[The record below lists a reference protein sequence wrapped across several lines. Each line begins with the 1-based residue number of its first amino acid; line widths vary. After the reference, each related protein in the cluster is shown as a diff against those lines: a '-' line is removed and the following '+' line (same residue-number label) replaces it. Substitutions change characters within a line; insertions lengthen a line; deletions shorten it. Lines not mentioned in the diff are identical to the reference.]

1 MLDSIIKVNKKY
13 FAQTLF
19 EECKYIIK
27 RTKMENLVNDDLDVS
42 STDNVSD
49 NKWTMKVIV
58 SLIVKL
64 MINLLTIEIN
74 NISLRI
80 NNIRDLTMDLN
91 MIMMK
96 TKIVF

>member
-1 MLDSIIKVNKKY
+1 MLDSIIRVNEKY
-13 FAQTLF
+13 VAQTLF

-27 RTKMENLVNDDLDVS
+27 ITKMENLVNDDLDVS
-42 STDNVSD
+42 STDNESD

>member
-1 MLDSIIKVNKKY
+1 MLDSIIRVNIKY

-19 EECKYIIK
+19 EECKCTIK
-27 RTKMENLVNDDLDVS
+27 ITKMENVVNDDLDLS
-42 STDNVSD
+42 STDNESD
-49 NKWTMKVIV
+49 NNWAMKVIV

-64 MINLLTIEIN
+64 MINLLMIEIN
-74 NISLRI
+74 NILLRI
-80 NNIRDLTMDLN
+80 NNIKDLTMDLN

>member
-1 MLDSIIKVNKKY
+1 MLDSIIRVNEKY

-27 RTKMENLVNDDLDVS
+27 ITKMENLVNDDLDVS
-42 STDNVSD
+42 STDNESD